1 MISVEADESSAV
13 LPSISRSDR
22 EGFAAF
28 LLRARAHGIDHPAL
42 LSAVEAVPRRGF
54 VPAQFQSAVWG
65 ARTVPIACGETLE
78 SLDLQARLLSAL
90 KLADS
95 HRVLEVGTGSGYTAA
110 LMGKI
115 VKRVYTIERF
125 RTLHHTAHQR
135 LRSLSLDNV
144 IAQHGDGALG
154 STDGPFDRI
163 MVWGAFPSVPRAFV
177 DQLVSGGEMIC
188 AIGAED
194 EPQALYRLTKV
205 GSRFDAEEMGTVRW
219 QMLRAGIART
229 L

>member
-13 LPSISRSDR
+13 LPSINRVDR

-28 LLRARAHGIDHPAL
+28 LLRARAQGITDGPLMA
-42 LSAVEAVPRRGF
+42 AIEAVPRRGF
-54 VPAQFQSAVWG
+54 VPAQFQSAAWG
-65 ARTVPIACGETLE
+65 QRTVPIACGETLE
-78 SLDLQARLLSAL
+78 SLDLQARLLASLAL
-90 KLADS
+90 AES

-110 LMGKI
+110 LLGKI
-115 VKRVYTIERF
+115 VKRVYTIERY

-135 LRSLSLDNV
+135 LRGLKLDNV
-144 IAQHGDGALG
+144 IAQHGDGSLG

-163 MVWGAFPSVPRAFV
+163 IVWAAFPSVPRAFV

-188 AIGAED
+188 AIGQED
-194 EPQALYRLTKV
+194 EPQTLHRLTKV
-205 GSRFDAEEMGTVRW
+205 GSRFEAEELGRVRLQTLRSGTA
-219 QMLRAGIART
+219 QT